1 MKLKHVGMI
10 VVSVLAMSSAAVS
23 AAEGDES
30 VTTTVNGGVIH
41 FKGEVVNAACAI
53 DSESMNQTVE
63 LGQVRSSRLAKAGDL
78 SSAVGFNIKLNDCD
92 TNVSSNAAVAFLG
105 TTVTSNDDTL
115 ALQSSA
121 AGSAQNVGIQ
131 ILDRTGEVLILDGA
145 TFSAKT
151 DLIDGT
157 NILPFQARYIAL
169 GQSVAGTANADA
181 TFKVQY
187 LYLQKNSARQFPTTG
202 STSPAVPFQIT
213 LSECSKGTTGVRV
226 AFNGIEDAENNTLL
240 KLDEGSNTAS
250 GLGIE
255 ILDGNMRPVKL
266 NDLHA
271 GMQWIPLVPEQNNIL
286 PYSARLKSTQKSVNP
301 GLVRASA
308 TFTLEFQ

>member
-131 ILDRTGEVLILDGA
+131 NSVIKISGRVLDYGCTVSSDSLNFTVD
-145 TFSAKT
+145 
-151 DLIDGT
+151 
-157 NILPFQARYIAL
+157 
-169 GQSVAGTANADA
+169 
-181 TFKVQY
+181 
-187 LYLQKNSARQFPTTG
+187 LQKNSARQFPTTG
-202 STSPAVPFQIT
+202 STSPVVPFQIT

-255 ILDGNMRPVKL
+255 ILDANMRPVKL

>member
-1 MKLKHVGMI
+1 MEEAISDIRQLPNISFKTGI
-10 VVSVLAMSSAAVS
+10 RY
-23 AAEGDES
+23 ES
-30 VTTTVNGGVIH
+30 TTNYCIIH
-41 FKGEVVNAACAI
+41 
-53 DSESMNQTVE
+53 
-63 LGQVRSSRLAKAGDL
+63 
-78 SSAVGFNIKLNDCD
+78 
-92 TNVSSNAAVAFLG
+92 
-105 TTVTSNDDTL
+105 
-115 ALQSSA
+115 
-121 AGSAQNVGIQ
+121 GIQ
-131 ILDRTGEVLILDGA
+131 LFTVD
-145 TFSAKT
+145 
-151 DLIDGT
+151 
-157 NILPFQARYIAL
+157 
-169 GQSVAGTANADA
+169 
-181 TFKVQY
+181 
-187 LYLQKNSARQFPTTG
+187 LQKNSARQFPTTG

-266 NDLHA
+266 NDLHT

-301 GLVRASA
+301 GLVSASA

>member
-1 MKLKHVGMI
+1 MNI
-10 VVSVLAMSSAAVS
+10 TMSPQQPML
-23 AAEGDES
+23 S
-30 VTTTVNGGVIH
+30 VT
-41 FKGEVVNAACAI
+41 KAI
-53 DSESMNQTVE
+53 
-63 LGQVRSSRLAKAGDL
+63 
-78 SSAVGFNIKLNDCD
+78 
-92 TNVSSNAAVAFLG
+92 
-105 TTVTSNDDTL
+105 
-115 ALQSSA
+115 
-121 AGSAQNVGIQ
+121 
-131 ILDRTGEVLILDGA
+131 
-145 TFSAKT
+145 
-151 DLIDGT
+151 
-157 NILPFQARYIAL
+157 PFQSGIF
-169 GQSVAGTANADA
+169 ADVWRV
-181 TFKVQY
+181 TQFTVD
-187 LYLQKNSARQFPTTG
+187 LQKNSARQFPTTG
-202 STSPAVPFQIT
+202 STSPVVPFQIT

-255 ILDGNMRPVKL
+255 ILDANMRPVKL

>member
-1 MKLKHVGMI
+1 ML
-10 VVSVLAMSSAAVS
+10 
-23 AAEGDES
+23 S
-30 VTTTVNGGVIH
+30 VT
-41 FKGEVVNAACAI
+41 KAI
-53 DSESMNQTVE
+53 PFQSGIFAD
-63 LGQVRSSRLAKAGDL
+63 
-78 SSAVGFNIKLNDCD
+78 D

-131 ILDRTGEVLILDGA
+131 NSLNFTVD
-145 TFSAKT
+145 
-151 DLIDGT
+151 
-157 NILPFQARYIAL
+157 
-169 GQSVAGTANADA
+169 
-181 TFKVQY
+181 
-187 LYLQKNSARQFPTTG
+187 LQKNSARQFPTTG

-255 ILDGNMRPVKL
+255 ILDANMRPVKL